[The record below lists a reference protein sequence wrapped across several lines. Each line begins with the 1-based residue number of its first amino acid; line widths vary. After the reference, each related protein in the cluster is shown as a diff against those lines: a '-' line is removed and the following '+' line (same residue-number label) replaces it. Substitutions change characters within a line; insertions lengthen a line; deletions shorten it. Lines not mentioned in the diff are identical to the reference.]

1 MAKRSNRA
9 SSKRKRRPRIGL
21 SRRNVTGRQYSL
33 EWQAE
38 AVNAISPDAIR
49 AETITITGHD
59 GDEIEAYRA
68 MPLAQGSRGGIVWI
82 HHMPGYDRETK
93 EFVRRLAVNGYHTV
107 APNLYSREAPGAA
120 PDDAAAAARAAGGVP
135 DERLVGDVA
144 GAVEHLRSLP
154 GANGKFGVIG
164 HCSGGRHAYLAA
176 CSLQFD
182 AAVDCYGAFI
192 VEDPPEGMP
201 KAMTPILHLAANL
214 SCPLLGLFGVED
226 KFPTPAGV
234 ATLDAEL
241 TRLSKPHEFH
251 SYDGAGHAFFSV
263 DRPVYRVEAA
273 VDGWRRI
280 DDFFA
285 THLKG

>member
-1 MAKRSNRA
+1 VKAF
-9 SSKRKRRPRIGL
+9 
-21 SRRNVTGRQYSL
+21 
-33 EWQAE
+33 
-38 AVNAISPDAIR
+38 SPEAIR
-49 AETITITGHD
+49 AETIAITGHG
-59 GDEIEAYRA
+59 GDEIEAYLA
-68 MPLAQGSRGGIVWI
+68 GPLTEGSRGGVVWI

-93 EFVRRLAVNGYHTV
+93 EFVRRLAVNGYHVV

-164 HCSGGRHAYLAA
+164 HCSGGRHAFLAA
-176 CSLQFD
+176 CSLPFD
-182 AAVDCYGAFI
+182 AAVDCYGGYV
-192 VEDPPEGMP
+192 VEDPPEGRNI
-201 KAMTPILHLAANL
+201 APIVHLAPDL

-226 KFPTPAGV
+226 KFPSPDAV
-234 ATLDAEL
+234 AKLDAEL
-241 TRLSKPHEFH
+241 TKLGKPHDFH
-251 SYDGAGHAFFSV
+251 SYEGAGHAFFSV

-273 VDGWRRI
+273 VDGWQHI
-280 DDFFA
+280 DEFFA